1 MYISWSNKMDV
12 SVMQIIIYSIIIML
26 AGSVIGAGIALL
38 IFAKS
43 YMHEEENKHHDNE
56 IR

>member
-1 MYISWSNKMDV
+1 MDV
-12 SVMQIIIYSIIIML
+12 SVMQIIIYSTIIML

-38 IFAKS
+38 MFAHS
-43 YMHEEENKHHDNE
+43 YMREEEKRLRNDHE

>member
-1 MYISWSNKMDV
+1 MYISWQNKMDI

-43 YMHEEENKHHDNE
+43 YMHEEENKHHDDE

>member
-1 MYISWSNKMDV
+1 
-12 SVMQIIIYSIIIML
+12 MQIIIYSIIIML

-38 IFAKS
+38 IFAHA
-43 YMHEEENKHHDNE
+43 YMHEEDYKHHDDE